1 MHLIVHITSDHVLKS
16 FHGNTTILANEVVIV
31 SINIDG
37 KYAAVSCCPYL
48 LLSSFHENL
57 VELIHLLVLYL
68 EFD

>member
-1 MHLIVHITSDHVLKS
+1 M

-68 EFD
+68 ELD